1 MLGVVGI
8 PDKAAS
14 CTEVLQAMPAN
25 RTSLTLALVAYAWYA
40 GREMAA
46 RMAMTATTTMSSIKV
61 NPFWEFISQIW
72 CSFQI
77 NAKKK
82 GDPEDRLFIR

>member
-1 MLGVVGI
+1 
-8 PDKAAS
+8 
-14 CTEVLQAMPAN
+14 
-25 RTSLTLALVAYAWYA
+25 
-40 GREMAA
+40 MAA